1 MFWTIKTTPREL
13 NFLGFYTQTVKKSSY
28 FIFFILI
35 FSCSNIQKR
44 ETNLMIRGNLDY
56 LKDSTKITLISF
68 ENPGLIIDS
77 TFAKNGKFEL
87 SLTNENKDLFLL
99 KFFDEKP
106 YYFDFWFNSEDLS
119 IAGNYSTKSLLIMN
133 SPENDFIQEYRDIPG
148 KYDKLFLEADEKA
161 KNQKELDE
169 ATQKII
175 EQINIDK
182 IEYLLTRPNFLFTLN
197 EIIRLKKYFSKEKL
211 NKFYNSLNDT
221 LKSTEQAKI
230 IASYLELERVVI
242 GEKFIDFKGFDVDG
256 KSVLLSDFKGKIVL
270 LDFMAN
276 WCAPCH
282 AQNKEEFTYLHKK
295 YENDF
300 VIITYSLDEDM
311 ETWKKSVAKD
321 TYQWNSITNLKG
333 TKDEVAY
340 KYNIDPLPHSFLI
353 DKKGIV
359 RNEFIGYYK
368 DNRIEINIKKLISE

>member
-1 MFWTIKTTPREL
+1 
-13 NFLGFYTQTVKKSSY
+13 
-28 FIFFILI
+28 
-35 FSCSNIQKR
+35 
-44 ETNLMIRGNLDY
+44 MIRGNLDY
-56 LKDSTKITLISF
+56 LNDSTKITLLSF

-87 SLTNENKDLFLL
+87 SLTNEKKDLYLL

-106 YYFDFWFNSEDLS
+106 YYFDFWFNSEDLRME
-119 IAGNYSTKSLLIMN
+119 GNYSTKSLTILN
-133 SPENDFIQEYRDIPG
+133 SPENDFILEYRNIPG
-148 KYDKLFLEADEKA
+148 KYDKLFLEADEKS
-161 KNQKELDE
+161 KDEKTLDQ

-175 EQINIDK
+175 KQINIDK
-182 IEYLLTRPNFLFTLN
+182 IEYLLTKSNFLFTLN
-197 EIIRLKKYFSKEKL
+197 EIIRLKKYISKEALKKL
-211 NKFYNSLNDT
+211 YNSLNDT

-230 IASYLELERVVI
+230 IASYLELEKVVI
-242 GEKFIDFKGFDVDG
+242 GEKYIDFKGFDVDG
-256 KSVLLSDFKGKIVL
+256 KSVLLSDFEGKIVL

-295 YENDF
+295 YKNDF
-300 VIITYSLDEDM
+300 VIVTYSLDEDM

-368 DNRIEINIKKLISE
+368 DNRLEINIKKLILE